1 VSLTMHRSHRVAGA
15 LVGSAVG
22 DALGATFVGGPPGEL
37 SRRFPAPA
45 RGARTEMCGS
55 CPGEFTEITQTAL
68 ILVSS
73 LVDRGGLD
81 EADLADR
88 LPTDADGWQ
97 TPAAIWFSRFG
108 SETSAGATRRI
119 AALTGS
125 DSAAGEVGE
134 VFGELMRVA
143 LDGGDK
149 LAAIPTALSL
159 VSDEERERATTVLV
173 PDRTPNQATEATGEW
188 STLGRAIWALR
199 EGRDFAEVM
208 RLAIDLGGDT
218 SGVES
223 LAGGLAGAL
232 FGMGGIPMRWSSALH
247 GRVPWLGDRRW
258 GLADL
263 QELAA
268 ALDGKPLQH
277 YSPGVIPRIGPREV
291 LPGIWAGNLDG
302 ARYSEKDFAVISLCR
317 LGDPF
322 PHQVHRMAYIADN
335 DYNADIDTVLED
347 VLEDMAALRAE
358 GYRLLVHCHGGASR
372 TGLVLRA
379 WLMRTEGIGV
389 EEATAY
395 VAERWPHLG
404 LWNGSFNEALERVKP
419 AQ

>member
-1 VSLTMHRSHRVAGA
+1 MVRKPSFSSGVPGAGMLGSSGRCRFNHPLGPGRDGVSLTMHRSHRVAGA

-159 VSDEERERATTVLV
+159 VSDEER
-173 PDRTPNQATEATGEW
+173 
-188 STLGRAIWALR
+188 
-199 EGRDFAEVM
+199 
-208 RLAIDLGGDT
+208 
-218 SGVES
+218 
-223 LAGGLAGAL
+223 
-232 FGMGGIPMRWSSALH
+232 
-247 GRVPWLGDRRW
+247 
-258 GLADL
+258 
-263 QELAA
+263 
-268 ALDGKPLQH
+268 
-277 YSPGVIPRIGPREV
+277 
-291 LPGIWAGNLDG
+291 
-302 ARYSEKDFAVISLCR
+302 
-317 LGDPF
+317 
-322 PHQVHRMAYIADN
+322 
-335 DYNADIDTVLED
+335 
-347 VLEDMAALRAE
+347 
-358 GYRLLVHCHGGASR
+358 
-372 TGLVLRA
+372 
-379 WLMRTEGIGV
+379 
-389 EEATAY
+389 
-395 VAERWPHLG
+395 
-404 LWNGSFNEALERVKP
+404 
-419 AQ
+419 